1 MATKQKKNMN
11 SLVRCDHCGEYYAIS
26 NKRCPFCDEYDAYD
40 APDAEETPRRGGKR
54 LATNTRGGG
63 YGGGW
68 TTGRVILT
76 ILSLAMIV
84 AAACIVFRVIVPLV
98 DKGKVSETPTPPVTV
113 SPSEVPTPTPTP
125 ENPTPTPTPSPT
137 PSQIPSTQTANGFTL
152 NKSDFTLS
160 KAGETYRIKATFS
173 PAGTTG
179 FIDWAS
185 SDTDVATVDEDG
197 VVTGVGKG
205 NATIT
210 ATMAGGVTQ
219 KCIVRCT
226 FSSGSSS
233 TSTATPKPT
242 STPSSSSDFEL
253 SRADFTLSREG
264 ETYRIKVS
272 GVSEESVGWSTSNS
286 SVATVSSS
294 GTVTAVGEGTCTIT
308 AAADGTTRKC
318 IVRVNFD

>member
-26 NKRCPFCDEYDAYD
+26 NKHCPFCDEYDAYD
-40 APDAEETPRRGGKR
+40 APDAEETPHRGGKR
-54 LATNTRGGG
+54 LAANTRGGG

-113 SPSEVPTPTPTP
+113 SPSEVPTPTLPP
-125 ENPTPTPTPSPT
+125 ENPTPTPSPT
-137 PSQIPSTQTANGFTL
+137 SSQIPSTQTASGFTL

-160 KAGETYRIKATFS
+160 RQGETYRIKATFS

-185 SDTDVATVDEDG
+185 SDTGVATVDENG

-219 KCIVRCT
+219 ECIVRCT
-226 FSSGSSS
+226 FSSGSSG
-233 TSTATPKPT
+233 TATPKPT
-242 STPSSSSDFEL
+242 SSASSDFEL
-253 SRADFTLSREG
+253 SRADFTLSKEG

-272 GVSEESVGWSTSNS
+272 GVSEESVGWSTSDS
-286 SVATVSSS
+286 SVATISAS

-308 AAADGTTRKC
+308 AAANGMTRKC
-318 IVRVNFD
+318 IVRVNYN